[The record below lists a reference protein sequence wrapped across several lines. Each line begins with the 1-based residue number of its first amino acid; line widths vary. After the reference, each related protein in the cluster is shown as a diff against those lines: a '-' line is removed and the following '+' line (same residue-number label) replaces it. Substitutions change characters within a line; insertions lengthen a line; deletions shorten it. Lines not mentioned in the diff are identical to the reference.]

1 MDRGW
6 QEVSCVP
13 KSTSGRSR
21 GHVHCNTPI
30 AGHDEGV
37 SVCVLGGGGGGR
49 WGGGAGGEGGGGGE
63 ELSNGNPVLQG
74 EEKDEGSCRNVPDGG
89 AQEPSL

>member
-37 SVCVLGGGGGGR
+37 SVCVWGGGGGARGGGGGGGR
-49 WGGGAGGEGGGGGE
+49 IKQRKPGFI
-63 ELSNGNPVLQG
+63 G